1 MITNRTPNPTP
12 KSLGVL
18 IHIICW
24 IVVFLSPLIFAQDLN
39 GMGLKEYGFHAV
51 SPVAFLVIFYL
62 NFFVSIPRL
71 LFRQKTLLFIV
82 ANVVSIVVLAVAM
95 RWTSTLFHV
104 LPPDGQEP
112 PPYYVF
118 FFRDC
123 TSLLFFVFI
132 CIAVKVGAQLQE
144 TEAERIEAVKS
155 KTEAELKNLRN
166 QINPHFLLNTLNN
179 IYALISFDT
188 EKAQQAVQELSKLL
202 RYVLYDN
209 QEMFVPLKKEAGFI
223 MNYIEL
229 MRIRV
234 SADVDIV
241 TEIDIKPDSQ
251 TPIAPLIFISL
262 IENAF
267 KHGISPTA
275 PSFIHIRLSEDSDC
289 ICFQIANS
297 NHPKSTADKSGSGIG
312 LEQVGKRLDLMYQG
326 RHSWQR
332 GESADKK
339 EYVSTIT
346 IKL

>member
-1 MITNRTPNPTP
+1 MITDRTPKPTP

-24 IVVFLSPLIFAQDLN
+24 IVVFLSPFIFAQDLN
-39 GMGLKEYGFHAV
+39 SMGLKEYCFHAV
-51 SPVAFLVIFYL
+51 SPMSFLMIFYL
-62 NFFVSIPRL
+62 NYFVSIPRL
-71 LFRQKTLLFIV
+71 LFRQKTLLFII
-82 ANVVSIVVLAVAM
+82 ANVVSITVLALSM
-95 RWTSTLFHV
+95 RWVSALFHV

-112 PPYYVF
+112 PPSYVF

-132 CIAVKVGAQLQE
+132 CIAVRVGSQLQE

-166 QINPHFLLNTLNN
+166 QLNPHFLLNTLNN

-209 QEMFVPLKKEAGFI
+209 QEMYVPLKKEAGFI

-234 SADVDIV
+234 SPHVDI
-241 TEIDIKPDSQ
+241 TTDFSIKPDSQ

-267 KHGISPTA
+267 KHGISPTE
-275 PSFIHIRLSEDSDC
+275 PSFIHISLSEDSQC
-289 ICFQIANS
+289 ICCRISNS
-297 NHPKSTADKSGSGIG
+297 NHPKSVGDKSGSGIG
-312 LEQVGKRLDLMYQG
+312 LEQVGKRLDLIYAG
-326 RHSWQR
+326 RYTWQR
-332 GESADKK
+332 GETEDGKK
-339 EYVSTIT
+339 YESKIT
-346 IKL
+346 IRL